1 MKVMLSMTA
10 SDAFATSTQRSPINI
25 CHEIRPLHSQ
35 CQPVSSGA
43 LIAFI
48 AMYFQRKGEPTM
60 DHNKEHD
67 TGKEH
72 NKEHDPGKEHQKEK
86 DPGTGYNKGKD
97 PGTAH
102 LKNNTPK
109 DTGKH

>member
-1 MKVMLSMTA
+1 MTGSA
-10 SDAFATSTQRSPINI
+10 YKFGFTLYAYFLFTRLQSDRCN
-25 CHEIRPLHSQ
+25 
-35 CQPVSSGA
+35 CQARIFFSGTLVA
-43 LIAFI
+43 LNNALKADAISLLRESK
-48 AMYFQRKGEPTM
+48 QM
-60 DHNKEHD
+60 DHNKELD

-97 PGTAH
+97 PGAEH

>member
-1 MKVMLSMTA
+1 VRKVLRKAFPLSELA
-10 SDAFATSTQRSPINI
+10 DRPVDSTLAIRLLQHLPA
-25 CHEIRPLHSQ
+25 EIKHR
-35 CQPVSSGA
+35 
-43 LIAFI
+43 
-48 AMYFQRKGEPTM
+48 GELTM

-67 TGKEH
+67 TDKEH

-97 PGTAH
+97 PGTEH